1 MLQLMRLL
9 AIGSVL
15 MFVPARSPLAQES
28 NPLSLEQQLPTF
40 FSQSVI
46 DEITE
51 GPTQVV
57 VRGTIRADNG
67 WRARADWL
75 LVCERT
81 DRRRGVMI
89 VQDRE
94 LKTDDRWGL
103 ESGTCDALLAAARQ
117 RKEAQGP

>member
-1 MLQLMRLL
+1 MLQLMRLV
-9 AIGSVL
+9 AIGLVL

-28 NPLSLEQQLPTF
+28 KPLSLEQQLPTF

-57 VRGTIRADNG
+57 VRGTARADKG
-67 WRARADWL
+67 KRTDWL
-75 LVCERT
+75 LVCDRT
-81 DRRRGVMI
+81 DRRRSAMI
-89 VQDRE
+89 LQDRE
-94 LKTDDRWGL
+94 LKTEDRWGL
-103 ESGTCDALLAAARQ
+103 ESGDCDALLAAARK